1 MWHHQR
7 LMTSYV
13 CDVVEILLNNALW
26 VFLFSFAGPILMN
39 VSDIQTLYRTVL
51 EISKNVRIN
60 GIETAKMT
68 ISRNGIIMYNPAFKS
83 TRGSSILRL
92 VSLMVLI
99 ILTISKFGSHDPLGL
114 LFNHTVHPWSVCR
127 PRQGSTV
134 GFLLLQCFS
143 GVVRG
148 VYRNT
153 FLSSPYLCF
162 IIVFICDL
170 FVSRDDPLMS

>member
-1 MWHHQR
+1 
-7 LMTSYV
+7 MTSYV
-13 CDVVEILLNNALW
+13 CDVVEILLNNALR

-92 VSLMVLI
+92 ASLMVLI
-99 ILTISKFGSHDPLGL
+99 YINNIQIRIARPFGTTL
-114 LFNHTVHPWSVCR
+114 
-127 PRQGSTV
+127 
-134 GFLLLQCFS
+134 
-143 GVVRG
+143 
-148 VYRNT
+148 
-153 FLSSPYLCF
+153 
-162 IIVFICDL
+162 
-170 FVSRDDPLMS
+170 